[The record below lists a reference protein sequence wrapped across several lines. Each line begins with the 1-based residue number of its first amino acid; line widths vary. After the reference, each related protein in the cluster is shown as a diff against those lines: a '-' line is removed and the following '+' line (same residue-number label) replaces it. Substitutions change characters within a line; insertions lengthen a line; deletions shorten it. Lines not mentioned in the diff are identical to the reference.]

1 MTSHASPSLDAT
13 FAALADPTRRALL
26 AQLER
31 EDNQSISAL
40 AAPFAM
46 SLPAVMKHLDI
57 LTDAGLIAREKQGRT
72 VTCSL
77 VAKPMEDAMAWLA
90 RYERFWTQQFDRLA
104 AFLENEECS
113 TPEPTHS
120 PSNRASP
127 SKGASKRRHKKST
140 TRGRT
145 RKS

>member
-1 MTSHASPSLDAT
+1 MPAPNAPSLDST

-26 AQLER
+26 ARLER

-40 AAPFAM
+40 AAPFDM

-57 LTDAGLIAREKQGRT
+57 LIDAGLIARAKQGRT

-77 VAKPMEDAMAWLA
+77 IAKPMEDAMGWLA
-90 RYERFWTQQFDRLA
+90 RYERFWTQQFNRLA
-104 AFLENEECS
+104 AFLENNECS
-113 TPEPTHS
+113 TPVQS
-120 PSNRASP
+120 QVSR
-127 SKGASKRRHKKST
+127 SKGALKRRRKKST

-145 RKS
+145 PKS